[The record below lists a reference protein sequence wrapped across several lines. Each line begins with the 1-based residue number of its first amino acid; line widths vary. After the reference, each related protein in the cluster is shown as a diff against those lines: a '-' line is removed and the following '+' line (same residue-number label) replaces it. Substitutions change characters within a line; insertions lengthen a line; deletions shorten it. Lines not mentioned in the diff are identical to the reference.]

1 MKKQTK
7 RPDLGCGKTKLRAL
21 EPLLLSIWLLLIQGA
36 ADDGKVTLHS
46 AKMYSMVVRYEREVN
61 RTAATQLGMNGNIH
75 PKGMVLLSLAL
86 SSRRQSV
93 P

>member
-1 MKKQTK
+1 
-7 RPDLGCGKTKLRAL
+7 
-21 EPLLLSIWLLLIQGA
+21 
-36 ADDGKVTLHS
+36 
-46 AKMYSMVVRYEREVN
+46 MYSMVVRYEREVN
-61 RTAATQLGMNGNIH
+61 RTAATQVGMNGNIY